1 MGHVDQRMLIKII
14 TENNAIGTT
23 EQSSWKQRH
32 WINLDGGAVPQE
44 EFWNV
49 SPCLYVE
56 VLISDTIDVVDY
68 YIEQMII
75 QGKDEFGGN
84 V

>member
-1 MGHVDQRMLIKII
+1 MGHVNQKILIKII
-14 TENNAIGTT
+14 TEGEAKGPT
-23 EQSSWKQRH
+23 EQFPWKQKH

-49 SPCLYVE
+49 SPCIYVE
-56 VLISDTIDVVDY
+56 MLISDTIDAVDY

-75 QGKDEFGGN
+75 NSKDEFGGN

>member
-1 MGHVDQRMLIKII
+1 MGYVDQKMLIKII
-14 TENNAIGTT
+14 TEGEAKGST
-23 EQSSWKQRH
+23 EQSAWKQKH
-32 WINLDGGAVPQE
+32 WVNLDGGAVPQE

-56 VLISDTIDVVDY
+56 MLISDTIDVVDY

-75 QGKDEFGGN
+75 QSKDEFGGN